1 MPQGRR
7 MLYDLLRSPAVGYR
21 RTGSG
26 LLKLP
31 VMNRE
36 PNEWGAYVRRDWV
49 IERLR
54 DHLNDESRMVTE

>member
-1 MPQGRR
+1 

-31 VMNRE
+31 VLNRE
-36 PNEWGAYVRRDWV
+36 PNERGAYVRRNWRM
-49 IERLR
+49 ERLR
-54 DHLNDESRMVTE
+54 DRLSAERLMVTERS